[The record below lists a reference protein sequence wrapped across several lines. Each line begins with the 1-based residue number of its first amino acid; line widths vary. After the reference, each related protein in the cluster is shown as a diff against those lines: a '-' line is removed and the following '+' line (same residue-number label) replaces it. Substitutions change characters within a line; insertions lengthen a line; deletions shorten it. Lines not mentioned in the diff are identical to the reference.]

1 MPFHKRNKVKVNV
14 RRFLVQVYDCVEH
27 PQLRISFLKTLHEIG
42 QSLCCYYRLCRP
54 TAGVLVIADLKNDL
68 VKRFL
73 LFAAFYV
80 LIIVFDTSVFP
91 RLPRIVLDESLIKKF
106 VIDLFNIVLH
116 QNDILIGAG
125 SINVICDEFSVIVTY
140 ASFPE
145 ASADSSLYVITLL
158 PNVSAIRRKKLFLGF
173 IGVSTHA
180 FVTFAKV
187 TQRCFCHS

>member
-42 QSLCCYYRLCRP
+42 QSLCCYYRLCRS

-68 VKRFL
+68 VKRL
-73 LFAAFYV
+73 LLLAV
-80 LIIVFDTSVFP
+80 TDMLVVIFDTAVFP

-106 VIDLFNIVLH
+106 VIDLFNIVLYQH
-116 QNDILIGAG
+116 NIVRRSCRIDIL
-125 SINVICDEFSVIVTY
+125 CDELSVIVTDT
-140 ASFPE
+140 AFPDT
-145 ASADSSLYVITLL
+145 SADSSLYVITLL
-158 PNVSAIRRKKLFLGF
+158 PNVSAIRRKNLFLGF